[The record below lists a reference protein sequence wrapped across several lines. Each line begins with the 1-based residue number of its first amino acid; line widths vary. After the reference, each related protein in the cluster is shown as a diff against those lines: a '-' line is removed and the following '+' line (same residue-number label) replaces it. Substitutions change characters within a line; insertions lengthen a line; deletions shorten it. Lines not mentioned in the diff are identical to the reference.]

1 MLQNWDYDSRHN
13 LLDFTTIFYESF
25 LQKASRVS
33 SYENFSVSK
42 EKYRKSD
49 RNDTRKLSRVFVLLS
64 RKIYGRTRV
73 SPIRW
78 YGAGF
83 NDALLTCSYSG
94 QFLSPCKHKHRRVW
108 HTNKPDRAYSSSPS
122 FLRSSFQ
129 KTSHHLHRY
138 TPLVTRI
145 TRSIILAN
153 SHSRTDIFRRF
164 FTSFRA
170 FPFVKRAQAS
180 TVVSINA

>member
-1 MLQNWDYDSRHN
+1 M
-13 LLDFTTIFYESF
+13 LDFTTISYESF

-33 SYENFSVSK
+33 LYENFSVSK

-64 RKIYGRTRV
+64 RKIYERTRV

-83 NDALLTCSYSG
+83 NDALVACSYLG
-94 QFLSPCKHKHRRVW
+94 QFLSPWKHKHRRVW

-129 KTSHHLHRY
+129 KTSHHLQRY
-138 TPLVTRI
+138 TLLVISI
-145 TRSIILAN
+145 TKSIILVN
-153 SHSRTDIFRRF
+153 SHSHTDISRHF
-164 FTSFRA
+164 FTPVQA
-170 FPFVKRAQAS
+170 FPFVKRVQAS